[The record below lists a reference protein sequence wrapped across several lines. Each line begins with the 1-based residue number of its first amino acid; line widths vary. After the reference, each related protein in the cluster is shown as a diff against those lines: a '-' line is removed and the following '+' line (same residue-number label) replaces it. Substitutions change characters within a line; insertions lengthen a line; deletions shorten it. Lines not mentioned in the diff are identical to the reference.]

1 MPLNLRYSEALD
13 HLYALCECLEW
24 DRELTSNLITLE
36 TELNYRQCIQSEQSS
51 NTKDTKDQLNSPVS
65 MQSPLQSD
73 NHMIN

>member
-36 TELNYRQCIQSEQSS
+36 TELNYRQCLQKEQSS
-51 NTKDTKDQLNSPVS
+51 NTKDTKDQLN
-65 MQSPLQSD
+65 M
-73 NHMIN
+73 

>member
-24 DRELTSNLITLE
+24 DPELTSNLITLE

-51 NTKDTKDQLNSPVS
+51 NTKDSQDQSNLNVS

-73 NHMIN
+73 NQMIE

>member
-51 NTKDTKDQLNSPVS
+51 NTKDTKDQLNTSMS

-73 NHMIN
+73 NQMIE